1 MMAKIWNK
9 LKRDIANRNFPK
21 FSLWHLVLLI
31 KQKNSVFHA
40 SSLGCL
46 DSFPFIVDF
55 CSSYFIHLQHE
66 KIKKI
71 LQHSSQGWKVV
82 ILAAR
87 FFHMSISENI
97 QPLQSSM
104 KNLHVTLDASQFH
117 IDLNSSLQNCRTIS
131 PVRSR
136 SLSLPLSLWYLGLP
150 LGRGHRWHWFP
161 KLILKSLVKIG

>member
-9 LKRDIANRNFPK
+9 LKRDIANRNFPQ

-31 KQKNSVFHA
+31 KQKACFHA
-40 SSLGCL
+40 SSFGCL
-46 DSFPFIVDF
+46 DSFPFIVDV
-55 CSSYFIHLQHE
+55 CSSYFIHLQDE
-66 KIKKI
+66 KSKKF

-87 FFHMSISENI
+87 FFHMSICENI

-104 KNLHVTLDASQFH
+104 KNLHVTLDASQFQ
-117 IDLNSSLQNCRTIS
+117 IDLNSSLQNCRTIT
-131 PVRSR
+131 RSL
-136 SLSLPLSLWYLGLP
+136 SLSLPLSLWYLGLV